1 MKRLAFA
8 LALMSSLAV
17 GVRSAAAADGSYQ
30 PAYPVGYPAPYQQNN
45 QEILKKV
52 LIGGALVGLGF
63 LAGRLTAPKP
73 YAQPGCVQPQYVPPP
88 VPQFQPQ
95 FHRSSHAYGP
105 AFRSAYRF

>member
-17 GVRSAAAADGSYQ
+17 GVRPVAAADWNYQ

-45 QEILKKV
+45 QEVLKKV

-73 YAQPGCVQPQYVPPP
+73 NYGYGYAPS
-88 VPQFQPQ
+88 VPQGPI
-95 FHRSSHAYGP
+95 HYGP
-105 AFRSAYRF
+105 PRGGHGWRF